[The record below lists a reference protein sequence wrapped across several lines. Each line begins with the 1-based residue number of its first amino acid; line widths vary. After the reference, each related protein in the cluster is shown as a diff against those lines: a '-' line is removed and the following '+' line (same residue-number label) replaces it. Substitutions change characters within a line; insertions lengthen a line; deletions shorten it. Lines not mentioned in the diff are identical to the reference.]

1 MSRTRR
7 AAIET
12 DVISF
17 MSEFARFLI
26 AAGITSKR
34 YAAMSR
40 LAYFMAASNH
50 ARFGNDRINQSAVA
64 AMTGLTRAQV
74 RGFAKQ
80 VRPLPNQ
87 TSDRVDIVIEGWTAD
102 PTFTDSDS
110 SPKALRLSGGGN
122 SFLALARLYGG
133 DLPAR
138 SLLRELQRHGLVSV
152 RDGFV
157 SLRRS
162 AVKNRAEFR
171 LRFISKIMAELI
183 RNETRDLEA
192 NSRMRAV
199 QLEARYPTAGEKGR
213 LLMQKRTNE
222 GVRTFLSG
230 LQAAG
235 ASVAAASPLPKGRKS
250 KVSRV
255 RLVLITEDSSN

>member
-1 MSRTRR
+1 MAKTRR

-17 MSEFARFLI
+17 MSEFARYLI

-40 LAYFMAASNH
+40 LAYFTAASSH
-50 ARFGNDRINQSAVA
+50 ARFGNDRLNQSAVA
-64 AMTGLTRAQV
+64 AMTGLTRVQV
-74 RGFAKQ
+74 RSFAKQ
-80 VRPLPNQ
+80 IRPSPNE
-87 TSDRVDIVIEGWTAD
+87 TPDRIDIIIEGWTTDPAFTNAD
-102 PTFTDSDS
+102 SL
-110 SPKALRLSGGGN
+110 PKPLRLSGGGKN
-122 SFLALARLYGG
+122 FLALARLYGG

-152 RDGFV
+152 RDGLV

-162 AVKNRAEFR
+162 AVRNRAESR
-171 LRFISKIMAELI
+171 LRFISKVMADLI
-183 RNETRDLEA
+183 RQETRDLEA
-192 NSRMRAV
+192 SSRVRAV
-199 QLEARYPTAGEKGR
+199 QLETKYPTAGEKGR

-235 ASVAAASPLPKGRKS
+235 ESLAVASPPPKGRRS

-255 RLVLITEDSSN
+255 RLVLITEDSYN